1 MFRTWYLIKY
11 LLFLVSWNFVF
22 SQEPSPAAAPRPAPA
37 PAAAGVARNA
47 VVEEAE
53 VVLPL
58 ASERIDDVEVLEE
71 LMGRQLSVTG
81 QFTLY
86 DFSKRY
92 HCLSSVTE
100 RFYDGHRRVINDFQV
115 PSMFKDNFRVLLS
128 RNKDTFHLP
137 TCINPTLLNA
147 ADRAEQE
154 FDPDNRDTLTIVSSI
169 HQTVNV
175 IANDLGT
182 DFDNLWS
189 EGTEYKLPFV
199 CNPLPH
205 VGIVR
210 QFGDPAL

>member
-47 VVEEAE
+47 VVEEVE

-81 QFTLY
+81 RFTLY

-100 RFYDGHRRVINDFQV
+100 WFYDGHRRVINDFQV
-115 PSMFKDNFRVLLS
+115 PSMFTTSACHFQGTRTHSTSQHASTPPSSTPRIGPS
-128 RNKDTFHLP
+128 RS
-137 TCINPTLLNA
+137 
-147 ADRAEQE
+147 
-154 FDPDNRDTLTIVSSI
+154 LTQTTGI
-169 HQTVNV
+169 H
-175 IANDLGT
+175 
-182 DFDNLWS
+182 
-189 EGTEYKLPFV
+189 
-199 CNPLPH
+199 
-205 VGIVR
+205 
-210 QFGDPAL
+210 

>member
-47 VVEEAE
+47 VVEEVE

-81 QFTLY
+81 RFTLY

-100 RFYDGHRRVINDFQV
+100 WFYDGHRRVINDFQV
-115 PSMFKDNFRVLLS
+115 PSMFKDNFRVSLS
-128 RNKDTFHLP
+128 RNEDTFHLP

-210 QFGDPAL
+210 HFGNPAL